1 MFGCYRK
8 TGYQGKLCPDPQN
21 FILNSSREKKKI
33 SGLNLG
39 KCVWIDPIWCKAAAI
54 KKIWIWILQFLM
66 PSYGIYSYLWYFQ
79 LLGGKR
85 IFSRSLKKNNKKKL
99 KVCVCHHRG
108 HWFYFR
114 PLLWYCKHR
123 ICLLSSTTDCFLV
136 CSLLW
141 AVLRNYLLFQVLSLC
156 SWYANVHIIKLIS
169 GSRN

>member
-1 MFGCYRK
+1 MCDVWLLQKSWISRNF
-8 TGYQGKLCPDPQN
+8 TQN
-21 FILNSSREKKKI
+21 FILNSSRENI

-39 KCVWIDPIWCKAAAI
+39 KCVWIDPIWCKAAAVKNMEFDLNI
-54 KKIWIWILQFLM
+54 TVFDALIWDT
-66 PSYGIYSYLWYFQ
+66 S
-79 LLGGKR
+79 GGKS
-85 IFSRSLKKNNKKKL
+85 IFFSCSLKKKEKKIKSL
-99 KVCVCHHRG
+99 RLCHHRG

-123 ICLLSSTTDCFLV
+123 ICLLCSCTDCFLI

-141 AVLRNYLLFQVLSLC
+141 AVLRNYLLFQVLSSC